1 MLVRA
6 GKLLQDQVMTGEG
19 QESEWEGGGKSPLA
33 PGKRE
38 FRVWETSR
46 VGGGAASSEPVG
58 K

>member
-1 MLVRA
+1 MRA